1 MLSNS
6 LTTSV
11 NFATSSSSIAAA
23 MSYPPGLKKMSVSSG
38 KCMSKSA
45 NKVVTGLSQCY
56 DKYKNIIK
64 HYDPGDSNQEV
75 QIF

>member
-1 MLSNS
+1 
-6 LTTSV
+6 
-11 NFATSSSSIAAA
+11 
-23 MSYPPGLKKMSVSSG
+23 MSVSSG

-64 HYDPGDSNQEV
+64 HYDPGDSYKEV